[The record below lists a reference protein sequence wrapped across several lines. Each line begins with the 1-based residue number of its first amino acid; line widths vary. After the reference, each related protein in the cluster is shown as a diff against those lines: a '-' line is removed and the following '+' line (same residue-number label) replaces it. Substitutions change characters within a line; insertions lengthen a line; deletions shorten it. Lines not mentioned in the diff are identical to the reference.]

1 MKNPFKE
8 SPISSWAI
16 DNKTAVYVLTTILVF
31 MGVSAYNKLP
41 KENFPD
47 IVVPTVYISTIYPGT
62 SPADI
67 ENLVTRPIEKQLKG
81 INGVKK
87 ITSNSIQDFS
97 SVSIEFN
104 TNIDV
109 QVAKQRVKDAVDK
122 AKSDLPNNLPRD
134 PNVVE
139 VNFADFP
146 IMFVN
151 VSGTMD
157 LDKLKKYAEDM
168 KEKMEGLK
176 EITRVDLVGAL
187 EREIQINVDMYKAE
201 AAEISIGDIENAVKY
216 ENMTIS
222 GGNVNTGDMKRNI
235 RIIGQFTDVSQ
246 INNLIIRT
254 PTGQAIYL
262 KDIAQVIDSHK
273 EKESFARLDH
283 NNVITLNIV
292 KRSGQNLINA
302 SDNVRAIEA
311 KMRASGE
318 LPANLKVTFTG
329 DQSNKT
335 RTTLE
340 DLINTIIIGFALV
353 VIILMFFMGV
363 TNAVFVAAS
372 VPLSMFIAFLI
383 MPSIGFSLNMIV
395 LFSFL
400 FALGI
405 VVDDAIVVI
414 ENTHR
419 IFDNGKVPILQAAKM
434 ACGEVFL
441 PVLSGTLTTIA
452 PFLPLAFWP
461 GIIGKFMF
469 FLPITLMITLFASLL
484 VAYIINP
491 VFAVDF
497 MKPHTHHDNSK
508 VAKAKALRKLFK
520 NVAITIGVGL
530 LCYIIYFLKYKGI
543 GHGNVNV
550 KMYVNIG
557 EQKGNGSGWIL
568 IGNLLFAFAAV
579 QVLFHFVVNKAIAKF
594 QATFIPALMSRYEKI
609 LHWTLKG
616 MHPTL
621 LLVGTFVLLI
631 LSVMLVG
638 KRNGGI
644 VFFPKGDPN
653 FIYTYVIM
661 PVGTEQNVTDS
672 VARVVEKKIYSIIG
686 EHNPL
691 VESVITNVTIGAR
704 DPSDP
709 DQSPAPHRAKIG
721 VAFVPFGQR
730 NGASTRDYLDKIRAE
745 VKALAGVQVIVDQEQ
760 SGPPTGKAI
769 NVELSGDNLEELIAT
784 SKELKQYIDAKNI
797 KGIEELKSDFVD
809 VLPQLVVDINRE
821 RLQREGLSTAQVG
834 MAIRNAVYG
843 NEASKFRENEDEYK
857 IMIRYNKEQRSSI
870 DKLMQTK
877 ITYRD
882 MAMMGRIRQLPL
894 SAIATFHYDNS
905 YGGIKRINSKRV
917 INLQSNALTGSNPN
931 EIVGKINKALP
942 AFKASNGIEIKMTG
956 EQEQQAETSN
966 FLGGAMM
973 MSIGLIFFILVLQFN
988 GISKP
993 VIIILEILFSVTG
1006 VLLGIGIFKM
1016 QMVIVMTGM
1025 GIVALA
1031 GIVVRNGIL
1040 VVEFIDV
1047 LLERGDIE
1055 HGNGKKLKTIN
1066 AIILGGKTRITPV
1079 LLTTSATILGLIP
1092 LAIGLNVNFEGLI
1105 EHLQPH
1111 FFLGGDNVAFWGPLA
1126 WTMIFGLSFGT
1137 ILTLILVPSM
1147 YLIIYKL
1154 KLNFN
1159 RWKHRRSLAK

>member
-8 SPISSWAI
+8 SAVSSWAI
-16 DNKTAVYVLTTILVF
+16 DNKTAVYVLTFILVF
-31 MGVSAYNKLP
+31 MGINAYNTLP
-41 KENFPD
+41 KEQFPD
-47 IVVPTVYISTIYPGT
+47 IVIPTVYVSTIYPGT

-104 TNIDV
+104 TNVDV

-146 IMFVN
+146 IMYVN
-151 VSGTMD
+151 VSGNMD

-262 KDIAQVIDSHK
+262 KDVAQVIDAHK

-329 DQSNKT
+329 DQSDKT

-363 TNAVFVAAS
+363 TNAVFVASS

-508 VAKAKALRKLFK
+508 AAKDKALRKLFK

-530 LCYIIYFLKYKGI
+530 LFTLMGK
-543 GHGNVNV
+543 H
-550 KMYVNIG
+550 
-557 EQKGNGSGWIL
+557 L
-568 IGNLLFAFAAV
+568 IGNLAFIFAV
-579 QVLFHFVVNKAIAKF
+579 TQVLFHFVIDKSIAKF
-594 QATFIPALMSRYEKI
+594 QAAFIPALMSRYEKI

-616 MHPTL
+616 MRPTM
-621 LLVGTFVLLI
+621 LLI
-631 LSVMLVG
+631 GAFVMLVFSAILMG
-638 KRNGGI
+638 NRNGGV

-661 PVGTEQNVTDS
+661 PVGTEQNITDS
-672 VARVVEKKIYSIIG
+672 VARVVEKKIYNIIG

-691 VESVITNVTIGAR
+691 VESVITNVTLGAR

-721 VAFVPFGQR
+721 IAFVPFGER
-730 NGASTRDYLDKIRAE
+730 NGANTRDYLDKIRAE
-745 VKALAGVQVIVDQEQ
+745 VKDLAGVQVIVDQEQ

-769 NVELSGDNLEELIAT
+769 NVEMSGDNLEELIAT

-809 VLPQLVVDINRE
+809 VLPQLVVDIDRE

-843 NEASKFRENEDEYK
+843 NEASKFREDEDEYK

-894 SAIATFHYDNS
+894 SAVATFHYDNS

-917 INLQSNALTGSNPN
+917 INLQSNALTGSNPT
-931 EIVGKINKALP
+931 EIVAKINKALP
-942 AFKASNGIEIKMTG
+942 AFKKGNGVEIKMTG
-956 EQEQQAETSN
+956 EQEQQEETSS

-993 VIIILEILFSVTG
+993 LIIILEILFSITG
-1006 VLLGIGIFKM
+1006 VFLGIGIFKM
-1016 QMVIVMTGM
+1016 EMVIVMTGM

-1031 GIVVRNGIL
+1031 GIIVRNGIL

-1055 HGNGKKLKTIN
+1055 HGNGKKLKTID

-1137 ILTLILVPSM
+1137 ILTLVLVPSM

-1159 RWKHRRSLAK
+1159 RWKHRRALAN

>member
-1 MKNPFKE
+1 MNNPFKE
-8 SPISSWAI
+8 FKVSSWSI
-16 DNKTAVYVLTTILVF
+16 DNKTAVYVLTAILVL
-31 MGVSAYNKLP
+31 MGVSTYNKLP
-41 KENFPD
+41 KEQFPD

-104 TNIDV
+104 TNVNV

-151 VSGTMD
+151 VSGNMD

-168 KEKMEGLK
+168 KEKFEGLR

-222 GGNVNTGDMKRNI
+222 GGNINTGDMKRNI
-235 RIIGQFTDVSQ
+235 RVIGQFEQVSQ

-254 PTGQAIYL
+254 PTGQAVYL
-262 KDIAQVIDSHK
+262 KDIAQVVDAHK

-292 KRSGQNLINA
+292 KRSGENLINA
-302 SDNVRAIEA
+302 SDKVRDIEA

-318 LPANLKVTFTG
+318 LPSNLKVTFTG
-329 DQSNKT
+329 DQSTKT

-340 DLINTIIIGFALV
+340 DLINTIIIGFILV

-363 TNAVFVAAS
+363 TNAVFVALS

-383 MPSIGFSLNMIV
+383 MPTIGFSLNMIV

-419 IFDNGKVPILQAAKM
+419 IFDNGKVPIIQAAKM

-497 MKPHTHHDNSK
+497 MKPHTHHDDSK
-508 VAKAKALRKLFK
+508 EAKAKDLRKMFK
-520 NVAITIGVGL
+520 NVAITLGIGL
-530 LCYIIYFLKYKGI
+530 LFLLM
-543 GHGNVNV
+543 GNR
-550 KMYVNIG
+550 M
-557 EQKGNGSGWIL
+557 L
-568 IGNLLFAFAAV
+568 GNLVIVFAV
-579 QVLFHFVVNKAIAKF
+579 IQVLFHFFIEAAIAKF
-594 QATFIPALMSRYEKI
+594 QLNFIPRLMNGYERV
-609 LHWTLKG
+609 LHWTL
-616 MHPTL
+616 HHNRPIWL
-621 LLVGTFVLLI
+621 LLSTFVLLI
-631 LSVMLVG
+631 LSSLLIW
-638 KRNGGI
+638 KRNGGV

-672 VARVVEKKIYSIIG
+672 VAKVVEKKVYAVIG
-686 EHNPL
+686 EHNPI
-691 VESVITNVTIGAR
+691 VESVITNVTLGAR

-721 VAFVPFGQR
+721 VAFVPFGER
-730 NGASTRDYLDKIRAE
+730 NGESTREYLDKIRAN
-745 VKALAGVQVIVDQEQ
+745 VKGLAGVEVIVDQEQ
-760 SGPPTGKAI
+760 GGPPTGKAI
-769 NVELSGDNLEELIAT
+769 NVEISGDDLTELIKT
-784 SKELKQYIDAKNI
+784 SKELKRYIDSKNI
-797 KGIEELKSDFVD
+797 AGIEELKSDFVD

-857 IMIRYNKEQRSSI
+857 IMIRYNKEQRASI

-894 SAIATFHYDNS
+894 SAVASFHYDNS
-905 YGGIKRINSKRV
+905 YGGIKRINAKRV
-917 INLQSNALTGSNPN
+917 INLQSNALTGANPN
-931 EIVGKINKALP
+931 EIVGKINEALP
-942 AFKASNGIEIKMTG
+942 EFKRAAGVEIKMTG
-956 EQEQQAETSN
+956 EQEQQAETSG

-973 MSIGLIFFILVLQFN
+973 MSIGMIFFILVLQFN
-988 GISKP
+988 GLSKP
-993 VIIILEILFSVTG
+993 IIILLEILFSITG
-1006 VLLGIGIFKM
+1006 VFIGVGLFKM

-1025 GIVALA
+1025 GVVALA

-1047 LLERGDIE
+1047 LMERGDIE
-1055 HGNGKKLKTIN
+1055 HGSGKKLRTRQ

-1079 LLTTSATILGLIP
+1079 LLTSTATILGLIP
-1092 LAIGLNVNFEGLI
+1092 LAVGLNINFEGLLT
-1105 EHLQPH
+1105 HLQPH
-1111 FFLGGDNVAFWGPLA
+1111 IFFGGDNVAFWGPLA
-1126 WTMIFGLSFGT
+1126 WTMIFGLSFAT
-1137 ILTLILVPSM
+1137 FLTLVLVPSM
-1147 YLIIYKL
+1147 YLIIYRL
-1154 KLNFN
+1154 KLRFI
-1159 RWKHRRSLAK
+1159 RWKHRRALVA

>member
-8 SPISSWAI
+8 SPVSSWAI
-16 DNKTAVYVLTTILVF
+16 DNKTAVYVLTFILVF
-31 MGVSAYNKLP
+31 MGINAYNKLP
-41 KENFPD
+41 KEQFPD
-47 IVVPTVYISTIYPGT
+47 IVIPTVYVSTIYPGT

-104 TNIDV
+104 TNVDV

-134 PNVVE
+134 PNVIE
-139 VNFADFP
+139 VNFADLP
-146 IMFVN
+146 IMYVN
-151 VSGTMD
+151 ISGNMD
-157 LDKLKKYAEDM
+157 LAKLKKYAEDM

-262 KDIAQVIDSHK
+262 KDVAQVIDSHK

-329 DQSNKT
+329 DQSTKT

-363 TNAVFVAAS
+363 TNAVFVASS

-441 PVLSGTLTTIA
+441 PVLSGTLTTIS

-461 GIIGKFMF
+461 GIMGKFMF

-508 VAKAKALRKLFK
+508 AAKDKALRKLFK

-530 LCYIIYFLKYKGI
+530 LFTLMGK
-543 GHGNVNV
+543 H
-550 KMYVNIG
+550 
-557 EQKGNGSGWIL
+557 L
-568 IGNLLFAFAAV
+568 IGNLAFVFAV
-579 QVLFHFVVNKAIAKF
+579 TQVLFHFVIDKSIAKF

-616 MHPTL
+616 MRPTML
-621 LLVGTFVLLI
+621 LIGAFVLLI
-631 LSVMLVG
+631 ASGFLV
-638 KRNGGI
+638 KYRNGGF

-672 VARVVEKKIYSIIG
+672 VARVVEKKVYSIIG

-691 VESVITNVTIGAR
+691 VESVITNVSLGAR

-721 VAFVPFGQR
+721 ISFVPFGER
-730 NGASTRDYLDKIRAE
+730 NGAHTKDYLDKIRKE
-745 VKALAGVQVIVDQEQ
+745 VKNLAGVQVIVDQEQ

-809 VLPQLVVDINRE
+809 VLPQLVVDIDRE

-894 SAIATFHYDNS
+894 SAVATFHYDNS
-905 YGGIKRINSKRV
+905 YGGIKRVNSKRV

-931 EIVGKINKALP
+931 EIVAKINKALP
-942 AFKASNGIEIKMTG
+942 AFKKGTGVEIKMTG
-956 EQEQQAETSN
+956 EQEQQAETIS

-993 VIIILEILFSVTG
+993 LIIILEIFFSITG
-1006 VLLGIGIFKM
+1006 VFLGIGIFKM
-1016 QMVIVMTGM
+1016 EFVVVMTGM

-1031 GIVVRNGIL
+1031 GIIVRNGIL

-1055 HGNGKKLKTIN
+1055 HGNGKKLKTID

-1137 ILTLILVPSM
+1137 ILTLVLVPSM

-1159 RWKHRRSLAK
+1159 RWKHRRALAK